1 MKALSTPI
9 CVFTLYKDRTTST
22 PTRWFLPYLLHSINQ
37 AVFRPEI
44 SFDMAKMSYPPSSF
58 CDLWCHKSEGLAHR
72 LRKGHRLWHKWDNEG
87 IDSCSPHWWSGAYSW
102 TWKVASRL
110 VEECRQAFS
119 IVLPYTKN
127 EREFLNRILE
137 YGEIEPSSITSDE
150 KMANLIGNHPDLN
163 WKTLNVRKFKG
174 IE

>member
-1 MKALSTPI
+1 MIYGAINRKDWRIVSEKDIGFDTNEIMNELIPVLRSDESKL
-9 CVFTLYKDRTTST
+9 TLE
-22 PTRWFLPYLLHSINQ
+22 PERW
-37 AVFRPEI
+37 
-44 SFDMAKMSYPPSSF
+44 
-58 CDLWCHKSEGLAHR
+58 
-72 LRKGHRLWHKWDNEG
+72 
-87 IDSCSPHWWSGAYSW
+87 
-102 TWKVASRL
+102 ASRL